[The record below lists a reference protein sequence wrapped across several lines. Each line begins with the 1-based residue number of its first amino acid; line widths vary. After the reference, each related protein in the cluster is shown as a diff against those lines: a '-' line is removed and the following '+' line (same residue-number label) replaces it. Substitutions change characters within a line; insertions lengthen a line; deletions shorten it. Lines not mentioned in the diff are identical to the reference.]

1 MSPVPDNRLMMPRQA
16 EAGLPKMDL
25 GDNRFMSTMPT
36 VPIGVRPSASK
47 ASVSRDLL
55 ERYRN

>member
-1 MSPVPDNRLMMPRQA
+1 
-16 EAGLPKMDL
+16 
-25 GDNRFMSTMPT
+25 MSTMPT